1 MFYILI
7 MDLQLVPDIDIPKEV
22 KEKWRKRMNEI
33 VTETEREYQE
43 WHDKKVKAGYSED
56 EIMQMLC

>member
-1 MFYILI
+1 
-7 MDLQLVPDIDIPKEV
+7 MDLQLAPDSDIPKDV

-43 WHDKKVKAGYSED
+43 WHDKKVKAGYSDE
-56 EIMQMLC
+56 EIMRMICY